1 MKEEMMKE
9 LLQKLDMN
17 DLLQNL
23 DMINEALERIE
34 DKIEENTKA
43 VKKVSEKL

>member
-1 MKEEMMKE
+1 MMKE